1 MIRIRARGLSPRPLP
16 AYPARAVNRLART
29 VRAGILLVCMVLTG
43 LAPVATA
50 MAKPGPHRSAPAR
63 LRVEPRARR
72 SEPRLR
78 NFMVGVEGVGLQVP
92 ALRLRITTIDPRFL
106 GRSVTLGGIGL
117 FGRWQAAKIVG
128 LELGVR
134 SGSLRYR
141 NAADVISQDMV
152 MGEAG
157 VLLYLYRGAIGQFAL
172 DAGGGAL
179 VHAIRYELAG
189 RPTGSQLV
197 LGGLIRVGADLE
209 VRLRRLAFTASLR
222 SYGVISDV
230 ARTRTRGALFEDVSG
245 SLRRAPVAVFQTHLF
260 GSVGIAYRF

>member
-1 MIRIRARGLSPRPLP
+1 MIRIRAGGLSRRPLP
-16 AYPARAVNRLART
+16 AYPPRAVNRLA
-29 VRAGILLVCMVLTG
+29 GILLVGMALAG
-43 LAPVATA
+43 LAPIATA
-50 MAKPGPHRSAPAR
+50 AAKPQPHRSEPAQLR
-63 LRVEPRARR
+63 LEPRSRR
-72 SEPRLR
+72 SEPRPR
-78 NFMVGVEGVGLQVP
+78 NFMIGIEGVGLQVP
-92 ALRLRITTIDPRFL
+92 ALRPRITTLDPRYL
-106 GRSVTLGGIGL
+106 GRTVTLGGFGL

-141 NAADVISQDMV
+141 NAADVISQDMI

-157 VLLYLYRGAIGQFAL
+157 VLLYVYRGAIGQLAL

-179 VHAIRYELAG
+179 VHAIRYELEG
-189 RPTGSQLV
+189 RPTGTQIVRAGV
-197 LGGLIRVGADLE
+197 LHVGVDLE

-230 ARTRTRGALFEDVSG
+230 ARTHVRGALFADVSEA
-245 SLRRAPVAVFQTHLF
+245 LQRAPVAVFQTHLF